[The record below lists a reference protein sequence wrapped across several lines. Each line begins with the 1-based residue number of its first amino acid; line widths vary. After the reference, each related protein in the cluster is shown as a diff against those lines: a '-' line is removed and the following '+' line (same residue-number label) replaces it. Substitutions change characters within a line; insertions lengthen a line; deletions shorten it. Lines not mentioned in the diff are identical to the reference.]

1 MWLPFPISDDI
12 IISLFL
18 FFTNSFHNP
27 SSIFDIYIGIYIVS
41 ISLLKVV
48 CKLRM
53 CNPNRC
59 QYDSREFV
67 VCCLNSFCIDGRC
80 MTTTTTTLF
89 VPTLYIV
96 AMYVHIHFNHV
107 TKAKAL
113 SLSMTIDIKD
123 RYLFLPT
130 CYCIKPHRTERWGMS
145 NKRTSSLSLCTTTRE
160 LNNKNDDD
168 QQGIL

>member
-1 MWLPFPISDDI
+1 MYSCFCYIFLVVFSEYYRESSNVWCLVKKRSMWLPFPIWDDI

-113 SLSMTIDIKD
+113 SLHDH
-123 RYLFLPT
+123 RYQRSIPLLAHMLL
-130 CYCIKPHRTERWGMS
+130 YQ
-145 NKRTSSLSLCTTTRE
+145 TT
-160 LNNKNDDD
+160 
-168 QQGIL
+168 